1 MIHPSY
7 QELIATINEGQ
18 DLDEAPVVSS
28 RYSLVLATSKRAR
41 QIIGGAE
48 PLVKVKKGM
57 KPLSIAVVRWAITI
71 RLSSDIRWE
80 ASRTLTQNVRRITP
94 IRFSAIWAKSF
105 ANLKRSSQMRVFLS
119 LLRNF
124 VLVAMEIALR
134 TFFKMNLA
142 HHKVIRVA

>member
-28 RYSLVLATSKRAR
+28 YSLVLATSKRAR

-57 KPLSIAVVRWAITI
+57 KPLSIAVEEMYKGEVTI
-71 RLSSDIRWE
+71 LPESEVE
-80 ASRTLTQNVRRITP
+80 AEEETKEEP
-94 IRFSAIWAKSF
+94 
-105 ANLKRSSQMRVFLS
+105 
-119 LLRNF
+119 
-124 VLVAMEIALR
+124 
-134 TFFKMNLA
+134 
-142 HHKVIRVA
+142 VIE

>member
-18 DLDEAPVVSS
+18 DLDEAPVVS

-57 KPLSIAVVRWAITI
+57 KPLSIAVEEMYKGEVTI
-71 RLSSDIRWE
+71 LPESEVE
-80 ASRTLTQNVRRITP
+80 AEEETKEEP
-94 IRFSAIWAKSF
+94 
-105 ANLKRSSQMRVFLS
+105 
-119 LLRNF
+119 
-124 VLVAMEIALR
+124 
-134 TFFKMNLA
+134 
-142 HHKVIRVA
+142 VIE